1 MKDLKQQVKSDTER
15 YSAWE
20 TVARK
25 PAHEIKTLTPIQ
37 LSIDRM
43 REKYSEKLKDKEGD
57 FATYLDT
64 INRQIK
70 DIESLINEFSDFA
83 ECHLQF

>member
-1 MKDLKQQVKSDTER
+1 MIERLKKQQEKLLVSER

-25 PAHEIKTLTPIQ
+25 LAHEIKNPLTPIQ
-37 LSIDRM
+37 LSIDSL
-43 REKYSEKLKDKEGD
+43 REKYSQKLKDQNNNFD
-57 FATYLDT
+57 NYLQT

-70 DIESLINEFSDFA
+70 DIEKT
-83 ECHLQF
+83 C